1 MTRAIISPTSSKFVA
16 LAAAVT
22 MLSAFATSAHG
33 QLVISGNENKLIVGP
48 EGVEVDF
55 DAKPDSISVI
65 DFAQFPPQVQH
76 ILGISNSVYGP
87 PSNIAI
93 TPDHRV
99 ALISSA
105 VKLDREAEEQYSPDN
120 IIHIM
125 DLTADPPRVVGTTTA
140 GQQPSG
146 LSITPDGRQAL
157 VANRA
162 EGTITV
168 LSISGT
174 DVQPIQT
181 VKIATPEDQVSDV
194 AISPDGKLVLASV
207 QGQHH
212 LRVLELNDGELSATE
227 HTLSVCGTPYRTV
240 ITADGQLGITAGGG
254 EKGLDTNALTIVD
267 LTVDPIRTID
277 YIPIGSGPESFAVSP
292 DSNLVAVML
301 FNNANRTEDDPLRTE
316 HGVLRIL
323 ARRGKTFT
331 SVQTLPLG
339 RVTQG
344 AAFTSDG
351 KYLIAQCHDLYE
363 LRIYSVNG
371 EVVTDTGVRIETPG
385 HPSAIRASR

>member
-1 MTRAIISPTSSKFVA
+1 MPYSVILPASPRFS
-16 LAAAVT
+16 AVT
-22 MLSAFATSAHG
+22 AAITALFMIPVLAYG
-33 QLVISGNENKLIVGP
+33 QLVISGNENKLVVGP
-48 EGVEVDF
+48 AGVEVDW
-55 DAKPDSISVI
+55 DARPDSVSVI
-65 DFAQFPPQVQH
+65 DFAEFPPRVQH
-76 ILGISNSVYGP
+76 ISGISNSVYGP

-99 ALISSA
+99 ALITSA

-125 DLTADPPRVVGTTTA
+125 DLTSDPPRVIGTTTA
-140 GQQPSG
+140 GRQPSG
-146 LSITPDGRQAL
+146 MSITPDGRQAL

-162 EGTITV
+162 DGTITV

-174 DVQPIQT
+174 DVKPIQT
-181 VKIATPEDQVSDV
+181 VQIGAPEDQVSDV

-207 QGQHH
+207 QEGHH
-212 LRVLELNDGELSATE
+212 LRVLELKDGELSATE
-227 HTLSVCGTPYRTV
+227 HKLSVCGKPYRTV

-254 EKGLDTNALTIVD
+254 EKGPDTNALTLID

-277 YIPIGSGPESFAVSP
+277 YIPVGSGPESFAVSP
-292 DSNLVAVML
+292 DSKLLAVML
-301 FNNANRTEDDPLRTE
+301 FNNASRAADDPSRTE
-316 HGVLRIL
+316 HGLLRIL
-323 ARRGKTFT
+323 ARRGKTFE

-351 KYLIAQCHDLYE
+351 KYLVAQCHDLYE
-363 LRIYSVNG
+363 LRIYSVQG
-371 EVVTDTGVRIETPG
+371 EAVKDTGVRIETPG